1 MKVSERLERLGV
13 EVYCPVVKEVRQ
25 WSDRK
30 KKVTV
35 PLFNSYLFVQVEK
48 TNVSL
53 IYEASGV
60 LGYLNWLG
68 KPALVRDS
76 EIQTIK
82 NWLDK
87 EGIDEVKVAQLQ
99 EGDRLQLKNGQF
111 QGKEAII
118 EEIGSK
124 KLQLILPEMGWKVTA
139 NIQDVL

>member
-1 MKVSERLERLGV
+1 M
-13 EVYCPVVKEVRQ
+13 VKEVRQ

-124 KLQLILPEMGWKVTA
+124 NYNLYYLKWGGK
-139 NIQDVL
+139 